1 MQASVTEPSAPFE
14 RGISPRLASREPQAA
29 LFDTVQH
36 CLVVVG
42 LHEDRPMLTQLT
54 CSLRAARC
62 QDSRTSPR

>member
-14 RGISPRLASREPQAA
+14 RGDQSEACLALAASSPL
-29 LFDTVQH
+29 DTVQH